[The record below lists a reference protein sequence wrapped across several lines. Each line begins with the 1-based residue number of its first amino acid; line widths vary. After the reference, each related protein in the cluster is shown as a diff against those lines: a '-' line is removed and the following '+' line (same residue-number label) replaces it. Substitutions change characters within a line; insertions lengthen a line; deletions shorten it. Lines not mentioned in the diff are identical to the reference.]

1 MKNKYLFFI
10 KNSIKRNDLNFLLCS
25 LILLCIFSFFN
36 SHSFLGVFDN
46 LLFTLNNYAFIIML
60 FALIFSFLNKIINN
74 FTNNLSFFLRFES
87 KKKLLK
93 YLNTISFIII
103 TSIFF
108 TVISLSTILVL
119 LKLGYFQTSY
129 KYYGIN
135 SAYYFIFCVFRIYI
149 FMLITSFFLTKIYPN
164 KYAKYLYFALII
176 IQLTFNIKIFDI
188 ILSIGY
194 FFSFIDFGS
203 FYYEI
208 LETLKF
214 YLAYYIILELI
225 YSIILYIR
233 RNNLIKRK
241 LKK

>member
-36 SHSFLGVFDN
+36 SHAFLGTFNN
-46 LLFTLNNYAFIIML
+46 LLFTLNNYAFIIMI

-74 FTNNLSFFLRFES
+74 FTNNLSFFLRFRS

-108 TVISLSTILVL
+108 SVISLSTILVL
-119 LKLGYFQTSY
+119 LKLGYFQSSY

-135 SAYYFIFCVFRIYI
+135 SAYYFIFCAFRIYI
-149 FMLITSFFLTKIYPN
+149 FMLITSFFLTKIYAY

-176 IQLTFNIKIFDI
+176 ILLTFNIKIFDI

-194 FFSFIDFGS
+194 FFNFTDFGS

-225 YSIILYIR
+225 YFVILYIR
-233 RNNLIKRK
+233 RDSTVKRILRK
-241 LKK
+241 